1 MRDFAKSGIMAQMA
15 RLSLAVVPLLV
26 GCTSP
31 EYQAWQEEN
40 AKYASS
46 GQTSGGDAATTGELP
61 AASTGNAG
69 AGASTTDSASTGDT
83 TAAVDDSSG
92 NDSAAGDTTAEPVD
106 PSVGDAE
113 KPEIVAVE
121 LPANV
126 YAAGPVPLTVQTIH
140 TGSVLVRLDGVDA
153 GELIAAGEGQFTGE
167 LAVHGAIDNGPHE
180 VEIIARQGKYEDS
193 RITGY
198 DVSTP
203 APGTEA
209 WSMAGPDG
217 SRTNRVALTPEG
229 DLIEVGQTEIGG
241 VPRPTIRKRSSLTGA
256 ELWPEK
262 TITLDTREGAVVD
275 VSVLP
280 DGRMWV
286 AMNVNEKGK
295 SPQPRIALLDAEGHA
310 TGIEVLGTA
319 GRVVRAISADSEGCF
334 AVGLAVVQGDW
345 DMAYWRITTDGVQT
359 LGDAFDYD
367 PNFKPHKFLDLAN
380 DVVLDGDTAWLIGL
394 SKGKHDEDQDFVRTR
409 GVLVPMDV
417 HTGKVSP
424 TVIVAPM
431 TDTWTQSAFFGAAR
445 HPEGV
450 AVTGYGCDETCS
462 TYRIETS
469 LYNFAG
475 VRSWHQSEMPNKGL
489 AYGSDVALD
498 GQGRALVAG
507 AVTKNGKLSGHV
519 FGRRVKQDGGPIL
532 LQTWF
537 PGMGPS
543 EALGIVTDSFDR
555 IFPAGYVTTDGATQ
569 ARITMIHG

>member
-46 GQTSGGDAATTGELP
+46 GQTSSGDAATTGELP
-61 AASTGNAG
+61 AGSTGSDG
-69 AGASTTDSASTGDT
+69 AGASTADSASAGDT
-83 TAAVDDSSG
+83 TDAGDDSSG
-92 NDSAAGDTTAEPVD
+92 DDSAAGDTTAEPVD

-113 KPEIVAVE
+113 KPEILAVE
-121 LPANV
+121 LPSNV

-140 TGSVLVRLDGVDA
+140 TGSVLVRLDGVDV

-167 LAVHGAIDNGPHE
+167 LAVHGAIDNGQHE
-180 VEIIARQGKYEDS
+180 VEITARQGKYEDS
-193 RITGY
+193 SITGY

-241 VPRPTIRKRSSLTGA
+241 VPRPMIRKRSSLTGA

-310 TGIEVLGTA
+310 TGIEVLGTV
-319 GRVVRAISADSEGCF
+319 GRVVRAIAADSEGCF

-345 DMAYWRITTDGVQT
+345 DMAYWRVTTDGVQT
-359 LGDAFDYD
+359 LGDAFDYNPKLD
-367 PNFKPHKFLDLAN
+367 PHSFLDLAN
-380 DVVLDGDTAWLIGL
+380 DVVLDGDTAWIVGL
-394 SKGKHDEDQDFVRTR
+394 SKGKHDEDQNLVRTR
-409 GVLVPMDV
+409 GVLVPMNL
-417 HTGKVSP
+417 HTSKLSANV
-424 TVIVAPM
+424 VVAPM
-431 TDTWTQSAFFGAAR
+431 SDSWTQSAFFGGAR

-450 AVTGYGCDETCS
+450 VVTGYGCDQACS
-462 TYRIETS
+462 TYRVETS
-469 LYNFAG
+469 HYSFAG
-475 VRSWHQSEMPNKGL
+475 ARTWHQPEVSNKGL
-489 AYGSDVALD
+489 AYGSDVTLD
-498 GQGRALVAG
+498 GQGRALVVG
-507 AVTKNGKLSGHV
+507 AVTKNGKLNGYV
-519 FGRRVKQDGGPIL
+519 FGRGVKQDGGPIL
-532 LQTWF
+532 LQTWL
-537 PGMGPS
+537 PGIGPS

-555 IFPAGYVTTDGATQ
+555 IFPVGYVTTDGATQ
-569 ARITMIHG
+569 ARIAMIHG